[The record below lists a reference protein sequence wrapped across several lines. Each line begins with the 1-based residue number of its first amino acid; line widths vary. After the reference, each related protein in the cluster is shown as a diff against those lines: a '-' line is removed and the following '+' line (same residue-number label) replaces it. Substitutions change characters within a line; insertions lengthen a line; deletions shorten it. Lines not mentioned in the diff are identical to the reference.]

1 MNRFRLHLLTALVG
15 ILSLTLV
22 TAAVAADQVPFKGNL
37 SLLNVP
43 ASNNE
48 GCPAGTIRFNV
59 TGGGYVTHMGAVT
72 LLETVCFNPVDGTFT
87 AQFTLTAGNGDTVSA
102 TAAGYTVPT
111 SQITFIVHGQWSV
124 TGGTGRFTGAT
135 GSGSAIGPINLA
147 TGEGT
152 HHLDGTISSVGSD

>member
-1 MNRFRLHLLTALVG
+1 MNCFRSHLLTALVG

-43 ASNNE
+43 APNNE
-48 GCPAGTIRFNV
+48 GCPGGAVRFDV
-59 TGGGYVTHMGAVT
+59 TGGGYMTHMGAVT
-72 LLETVCFNPVDGTFT
+72 LLESVCLNPVDGTFT
-87 AQFTLTAGNGDTVSA
+87 AQFTLSAANGDTVSA

-111 SQITFIVHGQWSV
+111 SQITFIVHGQWAV

-147 TGEGT
+147 TGDGT
-152 HHLDGTISSVGSD
+152 HHLDGTISSVGSN